1 MEDYIVR
8 ATSADMQVRAFA
20 ITSREMVEHARK
32 IHNTSPVA
40 TDALG
45 RLLSAGAMMGSMMK
59 ADEDIL
65 TIIVQGD
72 GPLGGM
78 TVTAD
83 SHANVK
89 GFVNNPNVLIPPNYA
104 GKLDVGAAIGYGT
117 LTVTKDLGLK
127 EPYASQVP
135 LGTSEIAEDLT
146 FYFAKSEQVPSAVGL
161 GVLMNKENTV
171 RRAGGFIIQL
181 MPFASEEVISVLE
194 NRIEKIHSVTDML
207 EKGMAPEDLL
217 KEVLGDLGVD
227 ITDKIPT
234 KFYCNCSKERVS
246 KALVS
251 ISKKDLDEMI
261 ADGKDIEVNC
271 HFCNTNYV
279 FTPEDLKKIANNR

>member
-207 EKGMAPEDLL
+207 ERGMTPEDLL

>member
-104 GKLDVGAAIGYGT
+104 GK
-117 LTVTKDLGLK
+117 
-127 EPYASQVP
+127 
-135 LGTSEIAEDLT
+135 
-146 FYFAKSEQVPSAVGL
+146 
-161 GVLMNKENTV
+161 
-171 RRAGGFIIQL
+171 
-181 MPFASEEVISVLE
+181 
-194 NRIEKIHSVTDML
+194 
-207 EKGMAPEDLL
+207 
-217 KEVLGDLGVD
+217 
-227 ITDKIPT
+227 
-234 KFYCNCSKERVS
+234 
-246 KALVS
+246 
-251 ISKKDLDEMI
+251 
-261 ADGKDIEVNC
+261 
-271 HFCNTNYV
+271 
-279 FTPEDLKKIANNR
+279 